1 MFEIV
6 GQVTNTIGGSD
17 TWVVAIVAGC
27 AAILAS
33 LVTGGIV
40 TRNNQNTIGAERER
54 LTQTLEAEDRRLER
68 RLSFERAERDR
79 SGLIEVLESIAKNL
93 EGLSHVAMDGIDA
106 ANTIYAAFR
115 LHEGVDWE
123 PVQELSNRRDHLE
136 MSAMDSLIRLS
147 LMLGDESE
155 TLVAQVLKSTN
166 ASREVLEAVLGD
178 PEQFF
183 PAIGEASDQ
192 VEAARRE
199 FFKLAR
205 SFTAIRLHEPMSPA
219 IDPSS
224 HPPHES
230 DY

>member
-1 MFEIV
+1 
-6 GQVTNTIGGSD
+6 
-17 TWVVAIVAGC
+17 
-27 AAILAS
+27 
-33 LVTGGIV
+33 
-40 TRNNQNTIGAERER
+40 
-54 LTQTLEAEDRRLER
+54 
-68 RLSFERAERDR
+68 
-79 SGLIEVLESIAKNL
+79 
-93 EGLSHVAMDGIDA
+93 
-106 ANTIYAAFR
+106 
-115 LHEGVDWE
+115 
-123 PVQELSNRRDHLE
+123 
-136 MSAMDSLIRLS
+136 MDSLIRLS

-155 TLVAQVLKSTN
+155 PHVAQVLKSTN

-224 HPPHES
+224 HRPHES
-230 DY
+230 DS